1 VWKSTSTADSDKSE
15 WIRRFSETF
24 LERFPKTT
32 ARYAEQVEFVSD
44 ELAGKGVV
52 ELEKLATA
60 LFIANREG
68 IDDEDERAER
78 LVELK
83 PHVLLPE
90 ARFASEQVNRL
101 IERSHRLGLRE
112 EPQEA

>member
-1 VWKSTSTADSDKSE
+1 MSS
-15 WIRRFSETF
+15 
-24 LERFPKTT
+24 P
-32 ARYAEQVEFVSD
+32 
-44 ELAGKGVV
+44 GKGVV
-52 ELEKLATA
+52 ELEATA